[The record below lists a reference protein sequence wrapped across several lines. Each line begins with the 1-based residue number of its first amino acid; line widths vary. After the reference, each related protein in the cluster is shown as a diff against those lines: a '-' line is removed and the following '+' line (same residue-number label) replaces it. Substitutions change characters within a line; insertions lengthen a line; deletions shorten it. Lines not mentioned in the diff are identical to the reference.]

1 MLYEK
6 ISTLVDNL
14 EAAADVLDMMGEDAN
29 PGVVMAYRAIPAMLR
44 EDLEAEDSLFM
55 DVAEFS
61 SALGGLAQ
69 EEPNVGARTAYTLV
83 VGRLDGILR
92 EHA

>member
-6 ISTLVDNL
+6 IDTLADNL
-14 EAAADVLDMMGEDAN
+14 EAAADVLDIVEDTH
-29 PGVVMAYRAIPAMLR
+29 PGVVMAYRAIAGMLR

-69 EEPNVGARTAYTLV
+69 VEPNAGAMTAYTLV
-83 VGRLDGILR
+83 VDRLEGILQ

>member
-6 ISTLVDNL
+6 INTLVDNL
-14 EAAADVLDMMGEDAN
+14 ETAAGGLEAIGDAN
-29 PGVVMAYRAIPAMLR
+29 PGVILAYRVIADMLR
-44 EDLEAEDSLFM
+44 RDLAEEDSFFTA
-55 DVAEFS
+55 VATFTD
-61 SALGGLAQ
+61 ALGCLSQ

-83 VGRLDGILR
+83 AGRLDSILR

>member
-14 EAAADVLDMMGEDAN
+14 ETAAGGLEAIQDAN
-29 PGVVMAYRAIPAMLR
+29 PGVILAYRVVAEMLR
-44 EDLEAEDSLFM
+44 RNLEAESSLFM
-55 DVAEFS
+55 DIADFA
-61 SALGGLAQ
+61 SALANLSQ
-69 EEPNVGARTAYTLV
+69 QEPNVGAMTAYTLV
-83 VGRLDGILR
+83 AGRLDGILR